1 MAAIWSEVLG
11 VRRVGIHDDF
21 FELGGHSLLATQVMS
36 RVREAFGVEV
46 PLRRLFEGPTV
57 AELARAVETL
67 LAAGAPAPEG
77 PIPRMPRTPAP
88 VDTAA
93 LPLSFAQERLWFLDR
108 LEPGQPLYTLPLVLR
123 LEGELDAAALA
134 AAFGEIARRHEA
146 LRTVFAERD
155 GEPVQRVLPAGPWE
169 LPAADLSGLPAAAR
183 EREADRLSA
192 AEAAR
197 PFDLSRGP
205 LLRAVLLR
213 LAPGRHELLLTFHH
227 IVSDGWSMGVLVRE
241 ATALYAA
248 ALAGRPSP
256 LPELPIQYADFA
268 VWQRRWLS
276 EGELERQLSYWRQ
289 RLAGM
294 PAGFALPFDRP
305 RPARPTWR
313 GALVDA
319 LVGPEVTA
327 GLRRLAREG
336 EATLFMVLLAAFQ
349 VYLRRIT
356 GQGDLPLG
364 SPIANRNRAEIEP
377 LIGFFVNMLVLRGE
391 VVGDPPFPAL
401 LGRVREE
408 TLEAYAHQDLPL
420 DRLVEELRP
429 ERSLALHPLFQVICV
444 LQNAPRSAV
453 ELSGL
458 TFSGLAREVTSTRF
472 DLELQAA
479 ELPDGGLL
487 AAFIYST
494 DLFDAATAARLSS
507 ALEVLLHALGEDP
520 ARRLSELPLLRPEEL
535 HQLLAEHNPPAAA
548 APAPQCLHRRFEAR
562 VDRDPH
568 APAVSVAG
576 AAGSPLTY
584 GELDAR
590 ANRLARRLQARGVG
604 PGDRVALLLE
614 RSAELVVAI
623 LGVLKAGAAY
633 VPIDPA
639 YPAERVAF
647 VRADSGAA
655 LLLTAAD
662 LEGLDAYGSERLAI
676 PLDAELPAYV
686 IYTSGSTGTPKGVVV
701 THADVDRLLTAT
713 DPWFGFGPE
722 DVWVLFH
729 SYAFDFSV
737 WELWGALRYGG
748 RLLVLSFL
756 ESRDPEG
763 FYRLL
768 RDERVTVLNQPP
780 SAFRQLVWAEEA
792 VLGGAPPDLALRY
805 VIFGGEALEPASL
818 APWLARHGDQKPRL
832 INMYGITETTVHVT
846 YRPLTE
852 ADLTGGSR
860 IGRPIPDLAVHLL
873 DAFLRP
879 VPLGVPG
886 EIHVGGAG
894 LAEGYLDR
902 PALTAERFV
911 PDPFSG
917 VPGARLYRSGDL
929 ARRRP
934 DGDLEYLGRIDHQ
947 VKIRGYRIELGEIES
962 ALARHP
968 AVREA
973 VVMARSDGSDRSL
986 VAYVVPREMEVEE
999 ATVEKAAADEAA
1011 QVSQWQ

>member
-1 MAAIWSEVLG
+1 
-11 VRRVGIHDDF
+11 
-21 FELGGHSLLATQVMS
+21 
-36 RVREAFGVEV
+36 
-46 PLRRLFEGPTV
+46 
-57 AELARAVETL
+57 
-67 LAAGAPAPEG
+67 
-77 PIPRMPRTPAP
+77 
-88 VDTAA
+88 
-93 LPLSFAQERLWFLDR
+93 
-108 LEPGQPLYTLPLVLR
+108 
-123 LEGELDAAALA
+123 
-134 AAFGEIARRHEA
+134 
-146 LRTVFAERD
+146 
-155 GEPVQRVLPAGPWE
+155 
-169 LPAADLSGLPAAAR
+169 
-183 EREADRLSA
+183 
-192 AEAAR
+192 
-197 PFDLSRGP
+197 
-205 LLRAVLLR
+205 
-213 LAPGRHELLLTFHH
+213 
-227 IVSDGWSMGVLVRE
+227 
-241 ATALYAA
+241 
-248 ALAGRPSP
+248 
-256 LPELPIQYADFA
+256 
-268 VWQRRWLS
+268 
-276 EGELERQLSYWRQ
+276 
-289 RLAGM
+289 
-294 PAGFALPFDRP
+294 
-305 RPARPTWR
+305 
-313 GALVDA
+313 
-319 LVGPEVTA
+319 
-327 GLRRLAREG
+327 
-336 EATLFMVLLAAFQ
+336 MVLLAAFQ

-356 GQGDLPLG
+356 GQQDLPLG

-391 VVGDPPFPAL
+391 VAGDPPFPAL

-444 LQNAPRSAV
+444 LQNAPQSAV

-458 TFSGLAREVTSTRF
+458 TFSGLAQEVTSTRF
-472 DLELQAA
+472 DLDLQAM
-479 ELPDGGLL
+479 ELPDGAL
-487 AAFIYST
+487 AVPFIYSA
-494 DLFDAATAARLSS
+494 DLFDAATAERLSS
-507 ALEVLLHALGEDP
+507 ALVVLLQALAANP
-520 ARRLSELPLLRPEEL
+520 ARRISELPLLRPEEL
-535 HQLLAEHNPPAAA
+535 HQLLAEHNPAPAAA
-548 APAPQCLHRRFEAR
+548 PVPRCLHHRFEAQ
-562 VDRDPH
+562 VDRDPQ

-576 AAGSPLTY
+576 AAGAPGNRLTY
-584 GELDAR
+584 GELEAR

-614 RSAELVVAI
+614 RSAELVVAV

-701 THADVDRLLTAT
+701 THANVDRLFTAT
-713 DPWFGFGPE
+713 DPWFGFNAE

-768 RDERVTVLNQPP
+768 RDERVTVLNQTP

-792 VLGGAPPDLALRY
+792 VLGGAPPDLALRC

-818 APWLARHGDQKPRL
+818 APWFARYGDRKPRL

-846 YRPLTE
+846 YRPLEE
-852 ADLTGGSR
+852 ADLAGGSR
-860 IGRPIPDLAVHLL
+860 IGVPIPDLAVHLL

-879 VPLGVPG
+879 VPLGVAG

-902 PALTAERFV
+902 PGLTAERFV

-947 VKIRGYRIELGEIES
+947 VKIRGFRIELGEIES
-962 ALARHP
+962 ALVRHP
-968 AVREA
+968 QVREA
-973 VVMARSDGSDRSL
+973 VVMARSDGADRSL
-986 VAYVVPREMEVEE
+986 VAYVVPREMAEE
-999 ATVEKAAADEAA
+999 APQAADEAA
-1011 QVSQWQ
+1011 QVAQWQALYDETYARGLSTESGADPTFNVQGWDSSYTGEPIPAGEMREWVEG